1 MTIRELIEKLEF
13 YEKVG
18 GVEMNI
24 QLNTI
29 QKYGKLNNITRLEE
43 GVNEYGHHEYLIE
56 GLSGCANRENEMV
69 VMEKISFQS
78 GPRYEPGSKHGVTDQ
93 DLLEIVRDRLTA
105 FMQGELPSK
114 ETEKALEHVEIA
126 LMYLNKR
133 VEDRIERNTLGTYK
147 K

>member
-1 MTIRELIEKLEF
+1 MKNRR
-13 YEKVG
+13 
-18 GVEMNI
+18 VEMNI

-29 QKYGKLNNITRLEE
+29 QKYGKLNNIARLEE

-56 GLSGCANRENEMV
+56 GLSDYANRENAMV
-69 VMEKISFQS
+69 VMEKISFQN
-78 GPRYEPGSKHGVTDQ
+78 GPRYESGSKHGVTDQ

-105 FMQGELPSK
+105 FMQGDLPSK

>member
-43 GVNEYGHHEYLIE
+43 GG
-56 GLSGCANRENEMV
+56 R
-69 VMEKISFQS
+69 
-78 GPRYEPGSKHGVTDQ
+78 
-93 DLLEIVRDRLTA
+93 
-105 FMQGELPSK
+105 
-114 ETEKALEHVEIA
+114 
-126 LMYLNKR
+126 
-133 VEDRIERNTLGTYK
+133 
-147 K
+147 